1 MSGNIGRRTLQIVTK
16 ITKYCNLRCT
26 YCYEYADLDKK
37 ERMTTDNL
45 TAFFRHVAAFAR
57 KNGIDNVDFLWHGG
71 EPLLVPITFYDEIVR
86 LQKEA
91 FGDDVSYTNSAQS
104 NLTVLTDRHIAWL
117 REKTLLDSIGVS
129 FDVFGEQRVDKT
141 GQTRTKAVAANMQ
154 KLIDNGIHFGAIAVL
169 SRATLPYVRETYR
182 FFDSLRLGSRF
193 LPFYM
198 NANEKQV
205 QEHELTHAEVVTAL
219 NLLFD
224 AWLESENATPVEPIA
239 EYLEYAKTWLTGG
252 TDPTYNVRDD
262 ECVFIV
268 NTNGDL
274 YGIAHAY
281 ETEYLY
287 GNIFK
292 QSLDEILGAQPA
304 APARSPKPRRG
315 SSATAPAANI
325 SVPAADTS
333 QRRRHRSS
341 NRCWRQGA
349 ARLRA

>member
-1 MSGNIGRRTLQIVTK
+1 
-16 ITKYCNLRCT
+16 
-26 YCYEYADLDKK
+26 
-37 ERMTTDNL
+37 
-45 TAFFRHVAAFAR
+45 
-57 KNGIDNVDFLWHGG
+57 
-71 EPLLVPITFYDEIVR
+71 
-86 LQKEA
+86 
-91 FGDDVSYTNSAQS
+91 
-104 NLTVLTDRHIAWL
+104 
-117 REKTLLDSIGVS
+117 
-129 FDVFGEQRVDKT
+129 
-141 GQTRTKAVAANMQ
+141 
-154 KLIDNGIHFGAIAVL
+154 
-169 SRATLPYVRETYR
+169 
-182 FFDSLRLGSRF
+182 
-193 LPFYM
+193 M

-292 QSLDEILGAQPA
+292 QSLDEILASAGRARAVAEAEARVERNCSGCKYFGACSGHFA
-304 APARSPKPRRG
+304 ASATPQQQSMLAAGGCPVASVMDHIVERLDQVRFKDQLAARSG
-315 SSATAPAANI
+315 QGNETQLLAA
-325 SVPAADTS
+325 
-333 QRRRHRSS
+333 
-341 NRCWRQGA
+341 
-349 ARLRA
+349 